1 MTKKRQHVKKEGIL
15 EDTKAI
21 SLATQV
27 WNKKAAIVMK
37 LKSILQQMDLLL
49 SSFVPKIIER

>member
-1 MTKKRQHVKKEGIL
+1 MTKKRQQVKKESIL

-27 WNKKAAIVMK
+27 LNKKAAIVMK

-49 SSFVPKIIER
+49 SAFVPKIIKR